1 MNASNESD
9 RNKKVIENTNLIG
22 NNCSANM
29 YSFIAICDILIWNGS
44 INCTQHIASFGCIS
58 KYLNNIPI
66 QASISNI

>member
-29 YSFIAICDILIWNGS
+29 YSFIAICDILI
-44 INCTQHIASFGCIS
+44 
-58 KYLNNIPI
+58 
-66 QASISNI
+66 